1 MLRVLSRLMRGWGTP
16 LVVFC
21 LQASLSAQE
30 AATATAAPVTA
41 AAADSLST
49 LQQQAIQDGKSP
61 LAWWGTDPSVYVG
74 WSNHSNR
81 LIPVY
86 TFGTGN
92 VPAGIGLNLQD
103 YIDSNS
109 AYRSAEKL
117 RMIYGY
123 VPESTVS
130 SDATWMDQTNIEDLQ
145 LAAVMTGRKYV
156 FLVVFDGMDWQTTQA
171 AAIWNRG
178 DTTYTSGRGDG
189 THFQQYTA
197 GGTSQFGYMVTSPH
211 NTGTKVSADAQTV
224 ENPGGTLRGGY
235 DSRLA
240 GSAPWAVPADMG
252 YLISEPKD
260 GNIKHAFTDSASSA
274 TSMTAG
280 IKTYN
285 AAINVDATG
294 APVATVAH
302 LLQEAGWRVGV
313 VSSVPVSHATPAAA
327 YAHNVTRNDYQDL
340 TRDLIGL
347 PSVQHPEHPL
357 PGVDLLIGGGFGKTL
372 EEENGI
378 KNQGSNFVV
387 GNMYLTAADL
397 QASQVEHGGRYVT
410 AVRTSGRA
418 GAELLE
424 EATTQAID
432 GNHRL
437 LGFFG
442 VGEYDGHLPFQT
454 ADGHGPAAPGKSGTA
469 ETYTP
474 ADISEN
480 PTLAQMTTS
489 ALRYLDRNERPFWLM
504 VECGDVDWA
513 NHDNNIDN
521 SVGAVNSGD
530 DAVRVITS
538 WVEQHSNWEE
548 SVLIVTADHGHLMN
562 LADPGLLANAAKS
575 SRKPADASAPQE

>member
-1 MLRVLSRLMRGWGTP
+1 MVRVLTRLVGRSLMP
-16 LVVFC
+16 IVILC
-21 LQASLSAQE
+21 LHGSLAAQE
-30 AATATAAPVTA
+30 TGAAVDVQM
-41 AAADSLST
+41 ADPLQV
-49 LQQQAIQDGKSP
+49 LQQQAITDGESP
-61 LAWWGTDPSVYVG
+61 LAWWGTDPGVYVG

-81 LIPVY
+81 MIPVY

-92 VPAGIGLNLQD
+92 APAGTGLNLQD

-109 AYRSAEKL
+109 AYRSAENL
-117 RMIYGY
+117 RTIYGY
-123 VPESTVS
+123 VPEATVD

-145 LAAVMTGRKYV
+145 TAAALAGRKYV
-156 FLVVFDGMDWQTTQA
+156 FLVVFDGMDWQTTHA

-178 DTTYTSGRGDG
+178 EIGYTSGRGNG

-211 NTGTKVSADAQTV
+211 NTGTTVSADLQSV
-224 ENPGGTLRGGY
+224 QNPGGTLRGGY

-240 GSAPWAVPADMG
+240 GRTPWDVPVDMG
-252 YLISEPKD
+252 YLISKPQE
-260 GNIKHAFTDSASSA
+260 GNTNHAYTDSASSA

-285 AAINVDATG
+285 AAINLDSTG
-294 APVATVAH
+294 APVSTVAH

-313 VSSVPVSHATPAAA
+313 VSSVPISHATPAAA

-340 TRDLIGL
+340 TRDLLGL
-347 PSVQHPEHPL
+347 PSVQHPQHPL
-357 PGVDLLIGGGFGKTL
+357 PGVDLLIGGGFGTTL
-372 EEENGI
+372 EEEDGV

-397 QASQVEHGGRYVT
+397 HASQVEHGGRYVT
-410 AVRTSGRA
+410 AVRTAGRN
-418 GAELLE
+418 GADLLE
-424 EATTQAID
+424 EATVRAID

-442 VGEYDGHLPFQT
+442 VGAYSGHLPFET
-454 ADGHGPAAPGKSGTA
+454 ADGNGPAAPGKSGTV
-469 ETYTP
+469 ETYSA
-474 ADISEN
+474 ADRLEN
-480 PTLAQMTTS
+480 PSLAQMTAS
-489 ALRYLDRNERPFWLM
+489 ALRYLGRDERPFWLM
-504 VECGDVDWA
+504 VESGDVDWA

-530 DAVRVITS
+530 AAVRVITS

-548 SVLIVTADHGHLMN
+548 SVLIVTADHGHLLN
-562 LADPGLLANAAKS
+562 LADPGLLAKAGRA
-575 SRKPADASAPQE
+575 SRKAAESSAPRE